1 MGLKR
6 SGETAVIGT
15 LSKAAIDET
24 LVMPILLLAATA
36 TAIAT
41 GLGAIPVFFLGDRAA
56 AWQTALYGLAAGAMT
71 VASIV
76 GLLKPG
82 LDEGST
88 GAVLAGVT
96 TGVAFLA
103 GARLVVG
110 RSEVE
115 VGGHT
120 GPGARLSV
128 LVFLVLF
135 IHSFPEGFSIGTAY
149 ASDVSGLS
157 LFVILAIG
165 LQNVPEGTSVAV
177 PMAEAG
183 YSRRQMFWAAVTTS
197 LPQPVGAAVAYL
209 LVETVEDLLPFS
221 FGFAAGA
228 MLALVASDLAP
239 RALGVGGR
247 FTGVLGTL
255 GGAGA
260 MLGLSAALG
269 V

>member
-1 MGLKR
+1 ML
-6 SGETAVIGT
+6 
-15 LSKAAIDET
+15 
-24 LVMPILLLAATA
+24 ILLLAATA
-36 TAIAT
+36 TALAT
-41 GLGAIPVFFLGDRAA
+41 GLGAVPVFWLGGRAS
-56 AWQTALYGLAAGAMT
+56 AWQPALYGLAAGAMT

-76 GLLKPG
+76 GLLEPG
-82 LDEGST
+82 FDKGPT
-88 GAVLAGVT
+88 VAVIAGLG
-96 TGVAFLA
+96 TGVLF
-103 GARLVVG
+103 LVVTRIALS

-115 VGGHT
+115 FGGRH

-128 LVFLVLF
+128 LVFLVLLV
-135 IHSFPEGFSIGTAY
+135 HSLPEGFSIGTAY

-183 YSRRQMFWAAVTTS
+183 YSRAQMFWAAVLTS
-197 LPQPVGAAVAYL
+197 IPQPIGAAIAYL
-209 LVETVEDLLPFS
+209 LVRTFEDLLPFS

-228 MLALVASDLAP
+228 MLALVVSDLAP
-239 RALGVGGR
+239 RALRGAGGGR
-247 FTGVLGTL
+247 GALGAL
-255 GGAGA
+255 AGAGT

>member
-1 MGLKR
+1 MI
-6 SGETAVIGT
+6 V
-15 LSKAAIDET
+15 
-24 LVMPILLLAATA
+24 LLLAASA
-36 TAIAT
+36 TALAT
-41 GLGAIPVFFLGDRAA
+41 GLGAVPVFWLGGRAS
-56 AWQTALYGLAAGAMT
+56 AWQPALYGLAAGTMT

-82 LDEGST
+82 FDQGPT
-88 GAVLAGVT
+88 GAVLVGVAM
-96 TGVAFLA
+96 GVAFL
-103 GARLVVG
+103 GVARVAVTHSDVEFRG
-110 RSEVE
+110 R
-115 VGGHT
+115 T

-128 LVFLVLF
+128 LVFLVLLV
-135 IHSFPEGFSIGTAY
+135 HSLPEGFSIGTAY

-183 YSRRQMFWAAVTTS
+183 YSRTQMFWAAVLTS
-197 LPQPVGAAVAYL
+197 IPQPIGAVIAYL
-209 LVETVEDLLPFS
+209 LVETFKDLLPYS

-228 MLALVASDLAP
+228 MLALVISDLGP
-239 RALGVGGR
+239 RALRGTGMGR
-247 FTGVLGTL
+247 GVLGVVA
-255 GGAGA
+255 GAGV

>member
-1 MGLKR
+1 VL
-6 SGETAVIGT
+6 
-15 LSKAAIDET
+15 
-24 LVMPILLLAATA
+24 ILLLAATA
-36 TAIAT
+36 TALAT
-41 GLGAIPVFFLGDRAA
+41 GLGAVPVFWLGGRAS
-56 AWQTALYGLAAGAMT
+56 AWQPALYGLAAGAMT

-76 GLLKPG
+76 GLLEPG
-82 LDEGST
+82 FDKGPT
-88 GAVLAGVT
+88 VAVVAGLG
-96 TGVAFLA
+96 TGVLF
-103 GARLVVG
+103 LVVTRIALS

-115 VGGHT
+115 FGGRH

-128 LVFLVLF
+128 LVFLVLLV
-135 IHSFPEGFSIGTAY
+135 HSLPEGFSIGTAY

-183 YSRRQMFWAAVTTS
+183 YSRVQMFWAAVLTS
-197 LPQPVGAAVAYL
+197 IPQPIGAAIAYL
-209 LVETVEDLLPFS
+209 LVRTFEDLLPYS

-228 MLALVASDLAP
+228 MLALVVSDLAP
-239 RALGVGGR
+239 RALRGVGAGR
-247 FTGVLGTL
+247 GALGAL
-255 GGAGA
+255 AGAGA

>member
-1 MGLKR
+1 ML
-6 SGETAVIGT
+6 
-15 LSKAAIDET
+15 
-24 LVMPILLLAATA
+24 ILLLAATA
-36 TAIAT
+36 TTFAT
-41 GLGAIPVFFLGDRAA
+41 GLGVIPVFWLGGRAS
-56 AWQTALYGLAAGAMT
+56 AWQPALYGLAAGAMT

-88 GAVLAGVT
+88 AAVAAGLV
-96 TGVAFLA
+96 TGVVFLV
-103 GARLVVG
+103 GTRVLVG
-110 RSEVE
+110 RSGRQ
-115 VGGHT
+115 VGDHT
-120 GPGARLSV
+120 GPGAKLSM

-135 IHSFPEGFSIGTAY
+135 VHSFPEGFSIGTAY

-183 YSRRQMFWAAVTTS
+183 YSRAQMFWAAVLTS
-197 LPQPVGAAVAYL
+197 VPQPIGALIAYL
-209 LVETVEDLLPFS
+209 LVRTVKDLLPFS

-239 RALGVGGR
+239 RALR
-247 FTGVLGTL
+247 S
-255 GGAGA
+255 GGAGRGSIGALAGAAA

>member
-1 MGLKR
+1 ML
-6 SGETAVIGT
+6 
-15 LSKAAIDET
+15 
-24 LVMPILLLAATA
+24 ILILAATA
-36 TAIAT
+36 TALAT
-41 GLGAIPVFFLGDRAA
+41 GLGVIPVFFLGGRAA
-56 AWQTALYGLAAGAMT
+56 GWQAALYGLAAGSMT

-88 GAVLAGVT
+88 AAVVGGLAV
-96 TGVAFLA
+96 GVAFLV
-103 GARLVVG
+103 GARIAVD
-110 RSEVE
+110 RSSVE

-135 IHSFPEGFSIGTAY
+135 VHSFPEGFSIGTAY

-183 YSRRQMFWAAVTTS
+183 YSRSQMFWAAVTTS
-197 LPQPVGAAVAYL
+197 IPQPIGAVIAYL
-209 LVETVEDLLPFS
+209 LVEAVKDLLPFS

-239 RALGVGGR
+239 RALRSRGR
-247 FTGVLGTL
+247 LAGVLGAL
-255 GGAGA
+255 AGAGA
-260 MLGLSAALG
+260 LLGLSAALG

>member
-1 MGLKR
+1 ML
-6 SGETAVIGT
+6 
-15 LSKAAIDET
+15 
-24 LVMPILLLAATA
+24 ILLLAASA
-36 TAIAT
+36 TTLAT
-41 GLGAIPVFFLGDRAA
+41 GLGAIPVFWLGGRAS
-56 AWQTALYGLAAGAMT
+56 AWQPALYGLAAGAMT

-82 LDEGST
+82 FDEGSAL
-88 GAVLAGVT
+88 AVIAGFAV
-96 TGVAFLA
+96 GVVFLLV
-103 GARLVVG
+103 ARTRVN
-110 RSEVE
+110 RSEIE
-115 VGGHT
+115 FGGRT

-135 IHSFPEGFSIGTAY
+135 VHSFPEGFSIGTAY

-183 YSRRQMFWAAVTTS
+183 YSRRQQFWAAVLTS
-197 LPQPVGAAVAYL
+197 VPQPVGAVIAYL
-209 LVETVEDLLPFS
+209 LVRTFEDLLAVS

-228 MLALVASDLAP
+228 MLSLVASDLAP
-239 RALGVGGR
+239 RALRGGGAQR
-247 FTGVLGTL
+247 GTL
-255 GGAGA
+255 GALGGAA
-260 MLGLSAALG
+260 VMLGLSAALG